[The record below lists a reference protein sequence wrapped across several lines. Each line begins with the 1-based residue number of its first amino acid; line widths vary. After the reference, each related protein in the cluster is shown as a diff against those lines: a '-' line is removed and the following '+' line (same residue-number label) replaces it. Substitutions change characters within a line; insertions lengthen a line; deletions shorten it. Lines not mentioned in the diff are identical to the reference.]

1 MISLM
6 IDGLPVEVPEGS
18 TLLEAARKLSI
29 NIPTLCYYQAIEP
42 YGGCRLCLVEVT
54 QGGRNRL
61 TTACTAPAEA
71 GLMVATGSPKVIQGR
86 KMTMELLLARC
97 PEVPEIRQMAEQQ
110 GVMATRF
117 KKENQDCILCG
128 KCVRVC
134 QELMGVGAIGLVNR
148 GSEKLVSTPFHQ
160 FSDICR
166 TCGACEFVCPTG
178 AISINKIS
186 THVPKIRG
194 SEFNMMLSSRPNIF
208 KPFPQAVPAMPA
220 IDAEN
225 CVHML
230 TGDCGACS
238 KFCPAGAID
247 YEQKPRELKINVG
260 AVIASPGFETFNARL
275 KGEYGYGRYPNVI
288 TSLEFERFL
297 SASGPY
303 AGHIQRPSD
312 AREPKKVAWIQCVGS
327 RDASLNQDYCSY
339 VCCMYATKQAI
350 IAKEHLA
357 TIEPAIFFI
366 DIRAQGKGFDR
377 YYERAKKE
385 HEVRYVRSLISR
397 VTENPRT
404 HDLQISYI
412 DEADAFQSEDFDL
425 VILSVGLKAHSEAR
439 EIAQALGLTTDRF
452 GFCQNPPLNVVGT
465 NRPGIFVSG
474 VFQNPKDI
482 PETVTQASGAAAEAA
497 ALLAEVRGTQVREMV
512 FPEERSVQG
521 EKPKVGVFVCHCG
534 INIAGVVNVGEVS
547 EYARSLPG
555 VDYADHFLF
564 TCSTD
569 TQEKM
574 QEVIREQQLNRVIVA
589 SCSPRTHEALFQ
601 ETLRK
606 AGLNKYLF
614 EMANIRDQCSW
625 VHQTDPEI
633 ATEKAKDLVRMS
645 VARSHLLEPLY
656 EVPFDVV
663 QKGLVVGGG
672 LAGLT
677 AALNLAEQGFETYL
691 VERTAELGGNAR
703 RVAFNLEGVPVQ
715 EYLRDLIEKVRQHPR
730 IQVFIQAEVKEITGH
745 IGKFRSTIKQEGRTQ
760 MVDHGAVVV
769 ATGGV
774 EYPPEEYLYGQD
786 PRIQT
791 QLEFHQTLVQ
801 DPGRLRQATQV
812 VMIQCVGSREEDH
825 PYCSRVC
832 CSTAVSNALK
842 IKEISPQTQVLVL
855 YRDMRTYAQK
865 ELFYKQARE
874 AGVRFIRYELEQKP
888 EVSRSGDRLSVTIL
902 DQNLKLPIR
911 LNPDFLVLS
920 SAIRPRPESKPLAT
934 ALKIPTDA
942 DGFFL
947 EAHIKLRPVDFA
959 NAGMFLCGLAHGPK
973 FMEES
978 IAQAKGA
985 AARAATILAQK
996 QIQVGGQV
1004 AVVDQ
1009 ERCVVCMT
1017 CVRTCPFGVPQVNAE
1032 GMVEISPAACQGCG
1046 NCASACPRKLIQ
1058 VQHQRDDQIIAKE
1071 TAIFEWLMEDAVHA
1085 SL

>member
-1 MISLM
+1 MISFK
-6 IDGLPVEVPEGS
+6 IDEQEVEAQEGW
-18 TLLEAARKLSI
+18 TVLETAKQYGI
-29 NIPTLCYYQAIEP
+29 PIPTLCYYQAIES
-42 YGGCRLCLVEVT
+42 YGGCRLCLVEIV
-54 QGGRNRL
+54 QGGRTRL
-61 TTACTAPAEA
+61 TAACTAPAEA
-71 GLMVATGSPKVIQGR
+71 GLEVSTLSPKVIQGR

-97 PEVPEIRQMAEQQ
+97 PEVPEIQRLAAQL
-110 GVMATRF
+110 GVLDTRF
-117 KKENQDCILCG
+117 KKEDQDCILCG

-134 QELMGVGAIGLVNR
+134 QELMGVGAIGMVNR
-148 GSEKLVSTPFHQ
+148 GSNKLIATPFNQ
-160 FSDICR
+160 YSEICR

-178 AISINKIS
+178 AISIGKIS
-186 THVPKIRG
+186 AHLPKIRG
-194 SEFNMMLSSRPNIF
+194 SEFNMGLSSRPNIF

-225 CVHML
+225 CVHLL
-230 TGDCGACS
+230 TGDCGACA

-247 YEQKPRELKINVG
+247 YEQKPRELQIQVG
-260 AVIASPGFETFNARL
+260 ALIASPGFETFDARL

-312 AREPKKVAWIQCVGS
+312 AREPRKVAWIQCVGS
-327 RDASLNQDYCSY
+327 RDAALDQDYCSY

-377 YYERAKKE
+377 YYERAKKD

-397 VTENPRT
+397 IAENPRT
-404 HDLQISYI
+404 HDLQLSFI
-412 DEADAFQSEDFDL
+412 DETNAFQTEDFDL
-425 VILSVGLKAHSEAR
+425 VILSVGLKAHSESKEMAR
-439 EIAQALGLTTDRF
+439 VLRLSTDRF
-452 GFCQNPPLNVVGT
+452 GFCKNPPLNTVGT
-465 NRPGIFVSG
+465 NQPGIFVSG

-497 ALLAEVRGTQVREMV
+497 ALLAEARGTQVREMAY
-512 FPEERSVQG
+512 PEERQVAG
-521 EKPKVGVFVCHCG
+521 EPPKVGVFVCHCG

-547 EYARSLPG
+547 DYARSLPG

-574 QEVIREQQLNRVIVA
+574 EEVIREQGLNRVIVA
-589 SCSPRTHEALFQ
+589 SCSPRTHEGLFQ
-601 ETLRK
+601 DTLRK

-625 VHQTDPEI
+625 VHQADPET
-633 ATEKAKDLVRMS
+633 ATDKAKDLVRMA

-656 EVPFDVV
+656 EIPFNVV

-691 VERTAELGGNAR
+691 VERTSELGGNAR
-703 RVAFNLEGVPVQ
+703 NVAFNLEGVSVQ
-715 EYLRDLIEKVRQHPR
+715 EYLRVLIEKIRQHPR
-730 IQVFIQAEVKEITGH
+730 IRVFTQAEVKEITGH
-745 IGKFRSTIKQEGRTQ
+745 IGNFRSTIKQDGQ
-760 MVDHGAVVV
+760 PVLLDHGAVVV
-769 ATGGV
+769 ATGGM
-774 EYPPEEYLYGQD
+774 EYVPEEYSYGLD
-786 PRIQT
+786 PRIKT
-791 QLEFHQTLVQ
+791 QLEFHHLLAN
-801 DPGRLRQATQV
+801 DPDRLRQATQV
-812 VMIQCVGSREEDH
+812 VMIQCVGSRDEEH

-832 CSTAVSNALK
+832 CSTAVTNALK
-842 IKEISPQTQVLVL
+842 IKEISPQTQVVIL

-865 ELFYKQARE
+865 ELYYKQARE
-874 AGVRFIRYELEQKP
+874 AGVRFVRFEPEQKP
-888 EVSRSGDRLSVTIL
+888 EVTAAGDRISVTVM
-902 DQNLKLPIR
+902 DQNLKRSIR

-920 SAIRPRPESKPLAT
+920 SAIRPRPESKSLASV
-934 ALKIPTDA
+934 LKIPVDA

-973 FMEES
+973 ALEES
-978 IAQAKGA
+978 ITQAKGA

-996 QIQVGGQV
+996 QIYVGGQV

-1009 ERCVVCMT
+1009 ERCIVCMT
-1017 CVRTCPFGVPQVNAE
+1017 CVRTCPFGVPEVDAQ
-1032 GMVEISPAACQGCG
+1032 GMIFINPAACQGCG

-1071 TAIFEWLMEDAVHA
+1071 TALFEWLREEVTHA
-1085 SL
+1085 RL